1 MARAVYVSIGM
12 FACAITIIVL
22 RKSGHVRVTRRNLCG
37 CFYSHFKRGR
47 AFVYHNKSL
56 SRIDRRV
63 QEVLEKCSVR
73 LVH

>member
-1 MARAVYVSIGM
+1 MVVMVRAVYVSIGM
-12 FACAITIIVL
+12 FACAIIAIVL
-22 RKSGHVRVTRRNLCG
+22 CKSDHVRAQLCG

-47 AFVYHNKSL
+47 TFVYHNKPL